1 MVRVEGQLLFVDLR
15 LGEFRPVQG
24 PFESIPFNSV
34 FGKELCAQSGIRT
47 CKRWKM
53 SFIICRAVQEDTL
66 RCPNCFNR
74 L

>member
-47 CKRWKM
+47 CKSCKM
-53 SFIICRAVQEDTL
+53 SVIVSKAVEDNSL
-66 RCPNCFNR
+66 RCPSCFSR